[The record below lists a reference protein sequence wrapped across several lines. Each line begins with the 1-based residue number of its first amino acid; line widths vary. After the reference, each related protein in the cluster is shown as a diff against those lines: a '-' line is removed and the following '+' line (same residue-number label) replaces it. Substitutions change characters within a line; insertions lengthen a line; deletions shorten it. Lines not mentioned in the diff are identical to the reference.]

1 MNRGGGGERRHLL
14 DFRCVSDAGAGVAIV
29 CVAHMQ
35 QPAGL
40 LPSACPGFSQQLP
53 NHAMIYLFLRFK
65 KYKMVSKI
73 SFSWG
78 IDVY

>member
-35 QPAGL
+35 QLAGL
-40 LPSACPGFSQQLP
+40 LPSACPGFLP
-53 NHAMIYLFLRFK
+53 TAAQPCNDFIFFE
-65 KYKMVSKI
+65 I
-73 SFSWG
+73 
-78 IDVY
+78 